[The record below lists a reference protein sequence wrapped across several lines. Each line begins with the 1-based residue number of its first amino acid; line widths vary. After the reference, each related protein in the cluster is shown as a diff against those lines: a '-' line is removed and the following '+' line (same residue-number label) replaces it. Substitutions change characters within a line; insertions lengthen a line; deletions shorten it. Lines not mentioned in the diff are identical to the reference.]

1 MVCRNPLVAEERRRK
16 REDLLAATKRALA
29 EITERVEHGTLSGS
43 AAIGLAAGAV
53 WNRYRVK
60 KHFQLEIA
68 DDRFEFR
75 RKAERIAAEA
85 ALDGVYVLRT
95 SVGAEQLSTPEV
107 VRSYKQLQRVERAFR
122 TLKGPLEIRPIHHRL
137 EERVRAHVFLC
148 MLAYYLAWHLRE
160 AWSELTFKDERPPA
174 SPDPVAKAQRSCGA
188 EEKARSKRTGAGD
201 PCHGF
206 EDLIAELGRLTR
218 NTIRL
223 PGSEATFDKLSEPN
237 PVQAKAQLELSER
250 APVIA

>member
-1 MVCRNPLVAEERRRK
+1 V
-16 REDLLAATKRALA
+16 
-29 EITERVEHGTLSGS
+29 S
-43 AAIGLAAGAV
+43 
-53 WNRYRVK
+53 
-60 KHFQLEIA
+60 
-68 DDRFEFR
+68 
-75 RKAERIAAEA
+75 
-85 ALDGVYVLRT
+85 YVLRT

-188 EEKARSKRTGAGD
+188 EEKARSKRTA
-201 PCHGF
+201 PAI
-206 EDLIAELGRLTR
+206 L
-218 NTIRL
+218 
-223 PGSEATFDKLSEPN
+223 ATAS
-237 PVQAKAQLELSER
+237 R
-250 APVIA
+250 T